1 MGGFGEQ
8 ETILIVDDAEIN
20 RALLRNLFDRDYN
33 LLEAENGE
41 QALMLLRQ
49 YSETIIAVLLDL
61 VMPEKD
67 GYEVLAEM
75 RRARLLYHAPV
86 VVITADDTTDNQV
99 RVFELGASDI
109 IAKPFKPEVVKSR
122 VKNIIELGRYRR
134 RLEALVEEQAMK
146 MQESNAAVIDM
157 LSSVIEYRS
166 LESGQHIRRIRM
178 FTKILLEDV
187 AKNYQEYNL
196 NDYKIRLITDAS
208 SMHDIG
214 KIAIP
219 DSILNKPGR
228 LTAEEFEV
236 MKTHTVKGCEILSGL
251 DRLQDREYLQY
262 AYQICRYHHERWDG
276 SGYPD
281 GLKGSSIPICA
292 QVVAI
297 ADCYDALTTDRVYK
311 KAISPSRAF
320 SMILNGECG
329 AFSPRLLE
337 CFKNV
342 RDSFARL
349 SEQYADGLPAEGST
363 NMQAVL
369 DAPLWDLDENVA
381 EQSQLKYF
389 ALLRYLDLT
398 VMEVDFDTGIYHLVY
413 QRDQDFAALGLG
425 NCLAE
430 SIKNFVDTAVYPEDR
445 EAVLRLSGSGIQ
457 EFFDEGLSWREW
469 KYRIQDQQEGGYVWC
484 RTDLLRINSENPRLR
499 RCLLVWH
506 KEEAGDGQSNDSSHK
521 NELVFDQLFGG
532 IQKIRCDA
540 GLTIL
545 QISKRLTSMLGYSR
559 QEISDHFQ
567 NRLINLIYT
576 ADRET
581 VLEQFRSQRD
591 AGRMLELEYRMTA
604 KDGSVVWALNRCQ
617 ITREDGVE
625 VAYGVL
631 LDITKSR
638 QAEEELRL
646 SLERHNIIMAQTND
660 ILFEWDIVN
669 DTLHLPASWETQYG
683 YAPIMKNMRQEVL
696 KASHIHPDDLP
707 GFISL
712 IDAMEAGVPYK
723 EAEFR
728 IADEVGAYRWR
739 KVRATA
745 QFDLDGRPS
754 KAVGI
759 IVDIDAQKRDSIAR
773 EEQSARDGLTGLCN
787 LASARSRIKEYL
799 TSCDSENLAALM
811 VLDIDN
817 FEQVNERYGHVFGD
831 AVLVEVS
838 KKIAGLYRA
847 EDTVARVDSD
857 EFLIFMTN
865 LRDEKVAGSRAGKM
879 IEILRDLLKEDS
891 VDVAFSSSIGIA
903 FARGGSQEF
912 EELYE
917 RARQALAT
925 AKESGKNRYEVWQTK
940 HTEHTEQMAL
950 ERTESDQGFSQWSPT
965 DSSPAPQELLNQER
979 LNQAMQYDHLFQSV
993 LCGIVQYHLVGQD
1006 VVFKKA
1012 NREAIRIFGY
1022 QPEDFWAK
1030 RDWDLGA
1037 LIALEDRE
1045 SVLAEVSALQKVGD
1059 KSGYEYRLLQ
1069 KDGNTCWIIGS
1080 AEMILDGD
1088 GDQVIQS
1095 VFLDIDARKKAE
1107 LKSRRLAEQV
1117 EASNEILHL
1126 ALEHTA
1132 TCEFYYYPHTRECI
1146 VPARTCA
1153 FYQCRDHYY
1162 NMPRSFAEDLV
1173 EESCHPAFYE
1183 MYDRISRGEKTAAC
1197 EFKGKNGHFWCR
1209 VTLSVILGKEDKENQ
1224 HQLVV
1229 GIVEDITRQ
1238 RDVEEALEEARS
1250 QDSLTGLYNKESGI
1264 RLVQEYLETGRN
1276 PAEHCVLML
1285 LDMDDFEDINQ
1296 KEGSVF
1302 ADVVLLEVAD
1312 ILRAEAGKDSIAI
1325 RLGGDEFM
1333 LLVKHCDKA
1342 KATVLGPR
1350 IAGLVKNVM
1359 ADSEKEIHVSVS
1371 IGMCSTE
1378 VAPEYNGLYR
1388 CAESTLKYVKEHG
1401 KGQAA
1406 CYLDTSNELGT
1417 FLTQIYTEEHLVSAI
1432 DRDTVYQGDDLV
1444 SFALDLL
1451 GKAKNINDAVLLLFS
1466 RIGKTYHLDRVS
1478 IIEANRA
1485 FLTYRFSY
1493 QWARNRA
1500 DLQMNQEFYV
1510 SDEDF
1515 DICANMYD
1523 EDGLADH
1530 NVREG
1535 ISHIASCLHAGIWD
1549 YGEYVGSMSF
1559 EIDQEN
1565 YQWTKEQRKLLK
1577 ELVKIVPSFIMK
1589 SKADAV
1595 SQAKTDFLSRMSHE
1609 IRTPMNAISGMT
1621 TIAKSVLDDRKKA
1634 LECLD
1639 KIESANNYL
1648 LGLIN
1653 DILDMSRIESGKLEL
1668 NYGPVYLAELMNSLE
1683 DLFRTQAAQKGLKLG
1698 FEYLVDSR
1706 QPLMADG
1713 LRLNQV
1719 LVNII
1724 GNAIKFT
1731 ERGGV
1736 LVRVQELRPDPAA
1749 KVQPE
1754 SVAKPRLDPVA
1765 EPLPEEENIPEQ
1777 TVTIRFSVLDSGI
1790 GIDPTQAA
1798 RIFNAFEQA
1807 QTNTAARYGGTG
1819 LGLSISNRLV
1829 QMMGGALEVRSQV
1842 GRGSEFYF
1850 TLSFPY
1856 ADECLEDS
1864 EKGLTPEAPDFEGRS
1879 ILLAEDNELN
1889 REIAQT
1895 ILEMNGFFVTCAKDG
1910 KEALKIFCAGEPGR
1924 FDAILMD
1931 IRMPVMD
1938 GLESTRRI
1946 RTSGRPDARTIPIIA
1961 LTANAFDEDT
1971 RKSMESGMNGHLSK
1985 PLQVDQMLETLRKC
1999 L

>member
-1 MGGFGEQ
+1 MGSFGEQ

-20 RALLRNLFDRDYN
+20 RALLRNLFERDYN

-196 NDYKIRLITDAS
+196 DEHKIRLITDAS

-228 LTAEEFEV
+228 LTSEEFEV

-276 SGYPD
+276 NGYPD

-311 KAISPSRAF
+311 KAISPSQAF

-342 RDSFARL
+342 QDSFAKL
-349 SEQYADGLPAEGST
+349 SGQYADGLSVEDPQK
-363 NMQAVL
+363 MQTAL
-369 DAPLWDLDENVA
+369 EAPLWDLDENVA

-389 ALLRYLDLT
+389 ALLRYLDAT

-413 QRDQDFAALGLG
+413 QQDQDFAALGLG

-430 SIKNFVDTAVYPEDR
+430 SIKNFADAVVHPEDR
-445 EAVLRLSGSGIQ
+445 EEVLCLSGSCMQ
-457 EFFDEGLSWREW
+457 EFFDEGLSWRE
-469 KYRIQDQQEGGYVWC
+469 YRYRVQDCQEGDYVWC

-506 KEEAGDGQSNDSSHK
+506 KEEKAAEALFRDDMGYKQ
-521 NELVFDQLFGG
+521 EMVFEQLFGG
-532 IQKIRCDA
+532 IQKIRCD
-540 GLTIL
+540 GSLTML
-545 QISKRLTSMLGYSR
+545 QTSKRLTSMLGYSE
-559 QEISDHFQ
+559 QELSEQFHNHLLD
-567 NRLINLIYT
+567 LIYT
-576 ADRET
+576 ADREK
-581 VLEQFRSQRD
+581 VLAQFRSQRD
-591 AGRMLELEYRMTA
+591 AGRMLELEYRLTT
-604 KDGSVVWALNRCQ
+604 KDGSIVWALNRCMVTQ
-617 ITREDGVE
+617 EDGVE
-625 VAYGVL
+625 VAFGVL
-631 LDITKSR
+631 LDITQSR

-660 ILFEWDIVN
+660 ILFEWDIEK
-669 DTLHLPASWETQYG
+669 DALFLPASWETQYG
-683 YAPIMKNMRQEVL
+683 YAPIKKNMREEVL
-696 KASHIHPDDLP
+696 KASHIHPDDLSD
-707 GFISL
+707 FVSL
-712 IDAMEAGVPYK
+712 IDAMEAGVLYK

-728 IADEVGAYRWR
+728 IADESGTYRWR

-759 IVDIDAQKRDSIAR
+759 IVDIDAQKRDLMKM
-773 EEQSARDGLTGLCN
+773 EEQAARDRLTGLYN
-787 LASARSRIKEYL
+787 LTAARSRIEEYL
-799 TSCDSENLAALM
+799 SSCEPDNLAALM

-817 FEQVNERYGHVFGD
+817 FSQVNERYGHVFGD

-838 KKIAGLYRA
+838 KKIAGLYRI
-847 EDTVARVDSD
+847 EDTVARVEGD
-857 EFLIFMTN
+857 EFLVFMTN
-865 LRDEKVAGSRAGKM
+865 LREERVAGLRAGKM
-879 IEILRDLLKEDS
+879 IDILRELLKEDS
-891 VDVAFSSSIGIA
+891 VDVVFSSSIGIA
-903 FARGGSQEF
+903 FARGGSLDF
-912 EELYE
+912 EELYGQ
-917 RARQALAT
+917 ARQALAF
-925 AKESGKNRYEVWQTK
+925 AKESGKNRYEIWQQNPKELKIIEQNSAKTAAAESNL
-940 HTEHTEQMAL
+940 TEH
-950 ERTESDQGFSQWSPT
+950 
-965 DSSPAPQELLNQER
+965 SPADQDLLSQER
-979 LNQAMQYDHLFQSV
+979 IRQALQYDHLFQSV
-993 LCGIVQYHLVGQD
+993 LCGIVQYHLVGKD

-1022 QPEDFWAK
+1022 QQEDFWAK
-1030 RDWDLGA
+1030 RDWDLSA

-1045 SVLAEVSALQKVGD
+1045 AILAEVSTLQKVGD
-1059 KSGYEYRLLQ
+1059 KSNYEYRLLQ
-1069 KDGNTCWIIGS
+1069 KDGNVCWIIGS

-1095 VFLDIDARKKAE
+1095 VFLDIDAKKKAE
-1107 LKSRRLAEQV
+1107 LHSRRLAEQV

-1132 TCEFYYYPHTRECI
+1132 TCEFYYYPHTKECV

-1153 FYQCRDHYY
+1153 FYQCREHYY
-1162 NMPRSFAEDLV
+1162 DMPRSFAEDLV
-1173 EESCHPAFYE
+1173 DESCHPAFYE
-1183 MYDRISRGEKTAAC
+1183 MYDRIFRGEKTASC
-1197 EFKGKNGHFWCR
+1197 EFKGKTGHFWCR
-1209 VTLSVILGKEDKENQ
+1209 VTLSVILGREEGPDK

-1238 RDVEEALEEARS
+1238 RDVEDALEAARS
-1250 QDSLTGLYNKESGI
+1250 QDNLTGLYNKESGI
-1264 RLVQEYLETGRN
+1264 RLVQEYLESGRE
-1276 PAEHCVLML
+1276 PGEDCALML
-1285 LDMDDFEDINQ
+1285 LDMDDFEDVNQ

-1302 ADVVLLEVAD
+1302 ADVILLEVAD
-1312 ILRAEAGKDSIAI
+1312 ILRAEAGPDSIPV

-1333 LLVKHCDKA
+1333 LLIKRCDKA
-1342 KATVLGPR
+1342 RAKVIGPR

-1359 ADSEKEIHVSVS
+1359 ANSEKEIHVSVS

-1378 VAPEYNGLYR
+1378 VVQEYNGLYR

-1417 FLTQIYTEEHLVSAI
+1417 FLTQVYTEEHAVSAI
-1432 DRDTVYQGDDLV
+1432 DRDTVYQGDDLI

-1451 GKAKNINDAVLLLFS
+1451 GKAKNINDAVLLLLS

-1478 IIEANRA
+1478 ILEANRA
-1485 FLTYRFSY
+1485 FLTYHFSY

-1510 SDEDF
+1510 TEEEF
-1515 DICANMYD
+1515 DACANMYD
-1523 EDGLADH
+1523 EDGLADR
-1530 NVREG
+1530 NIRDG
-1535 ISHIASCLHAGIWD
+1535 ISRIASCLHAGIWD
-1549 YGEYVGSMSF
+1549 YGEYAGSMSF

-1565 YQWTKEQRKLLK
+1565 YAWTEEQRKLLK

-1621 TIAKSVLDDRKKA
+1621 TIAKSVLEDRDKA
-1634 LECLD
+1634 LECLN

-1648 LGLIN
+1648 LALIN

-1668 NYGPVYLAELMNSLE
+1668 SYEPVDLAELMNSLE
-1683 DLFRTQAAQKGLKLG
+1683 DLFCVQAAQKGLKLG
-1698 FEYLVDSR
+1698 FEYRVNER
-1706 QPLMADG
+1706 QLLMADG

-1731 ERGGV
+1731 DRGGV
-1736 LVRVQELRPDPAA
+1736 LVKVEELPT
-1749 KVQPE
+1749 
-1754 SVAKPRLDPVA
+1754 
-1765 EPLPEEENIPEQ
+1765 EPSAGEETNTKQ
-1777 TVTIRFSVLDSGI
+1777 TVAIRFSVLDTGI
-1790 GIDPTQAA
+1790 GIDPAHTA
-1798 RIFNAFEQA
+1798 RIFNAFEQEQA
-1807 QTNTAARYGGTG
+1807 NTAAHYGGTG
-1819 LGLSISNRLV
+1819 LGLSISSRLV
-1829 QMMGGALEVRSQV
+1829 QMMGGSLEVRSQV
-1842 GRGSEFYF
+1842 GQGSEFYF
-1850 TLSFPY
+1850 TLPFSY
-1856 ADECLEDS
+1856 ADESL
-1864 EKGLTPEAPDFEGRS
+1864 EAPEKRLASEEACFEGRS

-1895 ILEMNGFFVTCAKDG
+1895 ILEMNGFVVTCARDG
-1910 KEALKIFCAGEPGR
+1910 LETLEIFCSGEPGR

-1938 GLESTRRI
+1938 GLESARRI

-1971 RKSMESGMNGHLSK
+1971 KKSIESGMDGHLSK
-1985 PLQVDQMLETLRKC
+1985 PLQVEQMLDLLGRCMGKRAADC
-1999 L
+1999 